1 MSIFAHYCSKR
12 IIGIDIYLC
21 KKDTGKPLVKKKKK
35 EITNAESMTPT
46 YFFSPNPDFLG
57 KNKTESFGR
66 TL

>member
-1 MSIFAHYCSKR
+1 MSIFAHYCSEH
-12 IIGIDIYLC
+12 IVGTDIYLC
-21 KKDTGKPLVKKKKK
+21 KKDTGKPLVKKKI

-46 YFFSPNPDFLG
+46 YFFSPNPDFSG